1 MKLHL
6 KYLLCALALVPFS
19 GAGAQEQTATT
30 EVRVAPFGYVSY
42 KDIFERMPEYD
53 EACASFAA
61 LKEKFE
67 AEADRSE
74 KEFQRK
80 FAEFLQGQKDFPPT
94 ILQKR
99 QAELQDLMDKSV
111 SFRQESQRLLQKAEA
126 EMMQP
131 VMDRLNKAIQEVATE
146 RNLIFV
152 INTDDN
158 AVPFINPLV
167 GVNITEP
174 LLLKLGLASPITAK
188 P

>member
-1 MKLHL
+1 MK
-6 KYLLCALALVPFS
+6 KIIGILLLALVPFC
-19 GAGAQEQTATT
+19 GASAQEQAAAS

-53 EACASFAA
+53 EARAAFAA
-61 LKEKFE
+61 LKSKFE
-67 AEADRSE
+67 DEAERSE

-80 FAEFLQGQKDFPPT
+80 FAEFLQGQRDFPPT

-111 SFRQESQRLLQKAEA
+111 AFRQESQRLLQKAEA

-131 VMDRLNKAIQEVATE
+131 VMDRLNKAIQEVAAE

-152 INTDDN
+152 LNTDDN
-158 AVPFINPLV
+158 AVPFINPQV

-174 LLLKLGLASPITAK
+174 LLHRLGLASPLTR
-188 P
+188 

>member
-1 MKLHL
+1 MK
-6 KYLLCALALVPFS
+6 KIIGILLLALVPFC
-19 GAGAQEQTATT
+19 GASAQEQAAAS
-30 EVRVAPFGYVSY
+30 EVRVVPFGYVSY

-53 EACASFAA
+53 EARAAFAA
-61 LKEKFE
+61 LKSKFE
-67 AEADRSE
+67 DEAERSE

-80 FAEFLQGQKDFPPT
+80 FAEFLQGQRDFPPT

-111 SFRQESQRLLQKAEA
+111 AFRQESQRLLQKAEA

-131 VMDRLNKAIQEVATE
+131 VMDRLNKAIQEVAAE

-152 INTDDN
+152 LNTDDN
-158 AVPFINPLV
+158 AVPFINPQV

-174 LLLKLGLASPITAK
+174 LLHRLGLASPLTR
-188 P
+188 

>member
-1 MKLHL
+1 MIRKIFIVL
-6 KYLLCALALVPFS
+6 LALVPFCGTS
-19 GAGAQEQTATT
+19 AQEQTAAS

-53 EACASFAA
+53 EARASFAA
-61 LKEKFE
+61 LKSKFE
-67 AEADRSE
+67 DEANRSE

-111 SFRQESQRLLQKAEA
+111 TFRQESQRLLQKAEA

-131 VMDRLNKAIQEVATE
+131 VMDRLNKAIQEVASE
-146 RNLIFV
+146 RSLIFV
-152 INTDDN
+152 LNTDDN
-158 AVPFINPLV
+158 AVPFINPQV

-174 LLLKLGLASPITAK
+174 LLQKLGLASPLTR
-188 P
+188 

>member
-1 MKLHL
+1 
-6 KYLLCALALVPFS
+6 
-19 GAGAQEQTATT
+19 
-30 EVRVAPFGYVSY
+30 
-42 KDIFERMPEYD
+42 
-53 EACASFAA
+53 
-61 LKEKFE
+61 
-67 AEADRSE
+67 
-74 KEFQRK
+74 
-80 FAEFLQGQKDFPPT
+80 
-94 ILQKR
+94 
-99 QAELQDLMDKSV
+99 MDKSV